1 MNPGTAKR
9 RSIGTQTQSGNK
21 IGAQCFVETARIGS
35 AVYLVLI
42 GELDLSCTERFRS
55 RLDDVLADSPEDVVI
70 DLRSTTF
77 VDSTGLALL
86 LRVDSRSRED
96 GYRLHVVQSQAE
108 IVNAVFEASGVKNI
122 LPLCDDPPKLNA

>member
-9 RSIGTQTQSGNK
+9 RRIGTQAQAENK
-21 IGAQCFVETARIGS
+21 VGAQCYVETARVGS
-35 AVYLVLI
+35 AAYLVLI
-42 GELDLSCTERFRS
+42 GELDLSCTDRFRA
-55 RLDDVLADSPEDVVI
+55 RVNEVLADSPEDVVA

-86 LRVDSRSRED
+86 LKLDSRSREED
-96 GYRLHVVQSQAE
+96 FRLHVVRSQAE

-122 LPLCDDPPKLNA
+122 LPMCDDPPSLNS

>member
-9 RSIGTQTQSGNK
+9 RSIGAQTQPGNK
-21 IGAQCFVETARIGS
+21 VGAQCYVETARVGS
-35 AVYLVLI
+35 AAYLVLI
-42 GELDLSCTERFRS
+42 GELDLSCTERFRA
-55 RLDDVLADSPEDVVI
+55 RVNDVIADSPEDVVV

-86 LRVDSRSRED
+86 LKLDSRSREED
-96 GYRLHVVQSQAE
+96 FRLHVVRSQAE

-122 LPLCDDPPKLNA
+122 LPMCDAPPKLNS